1 MGNALFCKHRDYSE
15 YLMDGSHSLTAGQRF
30 PNTRAARR
38 YPIVA
43 RSEAIEPLT
52 GQRVAGQTSVIS
64 LAGCY
69 VRATDVISAAGI
81 VRLRIERCVTN
92 FNTWARVVNVVPG
105 EGVGLAFLDTEQA
118 EMDILKAWIQ
128 EVEGDAGSAS
138 HEHGTVIPQ
147 EIERAAEA
155 AGFKRMPLHD
165 TIGAILTRGQTTLIV
180 SKNGDWACYT
190 QVCGGR
196 RPDGD
201 GQDFT
206 LLLHFSQT

>member
-1 MGNALFCKHRDYSE
+1 
-15 YLMDGSHSLTAGQRF
+15 MDGSHSLTAGHRF

-64 LAGCY
+64 LTGCY
-69 VRATDVISAAGI
+69 VCATDVILAGAI
-81 VRLRIERCVTN
+81 VRLRIERCVTT
-92 FNTWARVVNVVPG
+92 FNTWARVANVVPG

-118 EMDILKAWIQ
+118 EMDILKGWIQ
-128 EVEGDAGSAS
+128 EVEGDARSAS
-138 HEHGTVIPQ
+138 HEHETVIPQ

-155 AGFKRMPLHD
+155 AGFKRMPLH
-165 TIGAILTRGQTTLIV
+165 GAIRAVFIRGQTTLIA

-190 QVCGGR
+190 HACGGR

-206 LLLHFSQT
+206 SLLHFLQT